1 MAFRGQHDH
10 NLDSK
15 DRLTVPARWRGP
27 LSDGIVLVAGLDPC
41 VELYTPQGYE
51 DWTGR
56 FLANLNRLSSK
67 GRMMYR
73 RFNASA
79 ADESLDAAGRVRI
92 AKHLIDHADLSGPCT
107 VVGVG
112 DHIEIWSS
120 ERWAEHSDELSEQAR
135 GLAEE
140 LAEASS

>member
-1 MAFRGQHDH
+1 MPFRGQHDH

-67 GRMMYR
+67 GRMMHR

-79 ADESLDAAGRVRI
+79 ADESLDSAGRVRI
-92 AKHLIDHADLSGPCT
+92 ARHLIDHADLHGPCT
-107 VVGVG
+107 IVGVG
-112 DHIEIWSS
+112 DHIEIWSA
-120 ERWAEHSDELSEQAR
+120 ERWAEHSDELAEQAR

-140 LAEASS
+140 LAEAAG

>member
-51 DWTGR
+51 DWSGR
-56 FLANLNRLSSK
+56 FLANLNRLSAK

-79 ADESLDAAGRVRI
+79 DDESLDSAGRVRL
-92 AKHLIDHADLSGPCT
+92 ARHLIEHADLSGPCK
-107 VVGVG
+107 VIGVG
-112 DHIEIWSS
+112 DHIEIWNA
-120 ERWAEHSDELSEQAR
+120 ERWAEHANELSEQAR

-140 LAEASS
+140 LAEASG